1 MQHIQATWQSSRA
14 SGHSDADGK
23 TRALRTDLEHHQKA
37 QDMSAAK
44 KLKCNYWPGR
54 GLMEVP
60 RFCLAIAGKEY
71 EDWRCTEGTAGMGN
85 ALDANLGRL
94 PTFDCAE
101 GTIGQSAAINYY
113 VASEC
118 GLMGSTTFEAAK
130 IIEFSEHVKE
140 LNSAFRA
147 LVPWGSEP
155 KEEAMTTFFDS
166 DEATDYEG
174 PADGSKRS
182 GRQLK
187 WFVGRMEKLVGSD
200 GFAVGGKLSL
210 ADVLLYN
217 MFADKLA
224 PGKGEPFN
232 SAARTDLALEKCP
245 KLKACIASVAEHENV
260 KKWLE
265 TRATLPYNF

>member
-1 MQHIQATWQSSRA
+1 MIEATWHSIDLLDAPTAKPARTARTSS
-14 SGHSDADGK
+14 
-23 TRALRTDLEHHQKA
+23 TTEKA

-174 PADGSKRS
+174 PADGSKREARRQRWLRS
-182 GRQLK
+182 GRQAQPG
-187 WFVGRMEKLVGSD
+187 GR
-200 GFAVGGKLSL
+200 
-210 ADVLLYN
+210 
-217 MFADKLA
+217 A
-224 PGKGEPFN
+224 P
-232 SAARTDLALEKCP
+232 
-245 KLKACIASVAEHENV
+245 V
-260 KKWLE
+260 
-265 TRATLPYNF
+265 